1 MKKVSMKQLLI
12 NAMEEYGNTLILSE
26 RIWSRFQPVPQ
37 RAQDKYKIFPT
48 HFWRYIQMKNE
59 AMKNMVK
66 SMEMYG
72 KLLHHIGY

>member
-1 MKKVSMKQLLI
+1 
-12 NAMEEYGNTLILSE
+12 
-26 RIWSRFQPVPQ
+26 
-37 RAQDKYKIFPT
+37 
-48 HFWRYIQMKNE
+48 MKNE